1 MFLARMTGN
10 ITISLIVAAAF
21 VPLSVRDI
29 IQGKTTVLKDLS
41 CLAITTQNYH
51 VLTILN
57 CNHKIK
63 PPYNPFLHQSVT
75 RFDTVNGNIF
85 V

>member
-1 MFLARMTGN
+1 MCDSDRLKNRLPSRVRVFLARMTGN

-51 VLTILN
+51 LLT
-57 CNHKIK
+57 
-63 PPYNPFLHQSVT
+63 F
-75 RFDTVNGNIF
+75 
-85 V
+85 